1 MRQTIYITFT
11 SCWQLGSGFG
21 DGYKSDSTMLRDEEG
36 LLRLSGRTLKGA
48 LREGA
53 NRLSRCREDLAK
65 AEKIIF
71 GTNVSEDANNK
82 SGLIRVSAGLLN
94 AGLRQALLQNKG
106 GEDILEDLLCKRK
119 QTALDAE
126 KQIKKGSLRTIE
138 CGIPGVQF
146 EATVSIENSNIDE
159 KWIYQY
165 LKAVCAAVKSMG
177 SNRSRGLGSC
187 VVSLKDDTSKAELPP
202 VLVIEE
208 N

>member
-126 KQIKKGSLRTIE
+126 KH
-138 CGIPGVQF
+138 PGVQF